1 MALRYAP
8 TMIVAVL
15 ALVIPQL
22 SVSADSICAQGI
34 TPVQS
39 PKAVAYR
46 ERGDRCEGLYV
57 QRVLGTGLKIVG
69 FHRAPPRFTGR
80 DRFAYVSTDAQHAAD
95 EKRLTLV
102 STRRRQ
108 YYRLDTV
115 FTGSNFRY
123 PLNLSRHPELH
134 LVAEELA
141 ARSCIDRCAGREPV
155 LVPVAIASADT
166 ETLVPYIVVQST
178 EDVTSLEVVIHDADA
193 ENATD
198 EPLLRKQII
207 GDGGIVYAWEV
218 TELGLQDIV
227 AQAQRVRLTILSVG
241 RDERAMD
248 SVSAELLLR

>member
-1 MALRYAP
+1 MTLRYVP
-8 TMIVAVL
+8 VMIIAVL
-15 ALVIPQL
+15 ALVIPRL

-39 PKAVAYR
+39 PQAVAYK

-69 FHRAPPRFTGR
+69 FHRAPPRFSS
-80 DRFAYVSTDAQHAAD
+80 DNRFAYVSTEAQYAAE

-108 YYRLDTV
+108 YYRLDTI
-115 FTGSNFRY
+115 FTGAHFRY
-123 PLNLSRHPELH
+123 PLDLSRHPELH

-141 ARSCIDRCAGREPV
+141 ARLCIERCGGREPV
-155 LVPVAIASADT
+155 LVPVAIASPDT
-166 ETLVPYIVVQST
+166 VTLVPYIVVQST
-178 EDVTSLEVVIHDADA
+178 EDVTSLEIVIHDADTESVA
-193 ENATD
+193 K

-207 GDGGIVYAWEV
+207 GEGGIVYAWEV

-227 AQAQRVRLTILSVG
+227 AQAQRVRLTVFSIG
-241 RDERAMD
+241 RDDRAMD